1 MNMKRGLQA
10 ILIATA
16 LSASALAPMPAA
28 QAADVSVQFNAGNV
42 AFGFTDGYWD
52 RAKVWHPWPNRQARL
67 DWRAHNRAHYYAR
80 RHDHAAGWGWN
91 DSNRYWEHH

>member
-28 QAADVSVQFNAGNV
+28 RAADVSVQFNAGNV

-52 RAKVWHPWPNRQARL
+52 RAKVWHPWPSQKARIN
-67 DWRAHNRAHYYAR
+67 WRAANRAHYYAR
-80 RHDHAAGWGWN
+80 RHDHSPGWGWR
-91 DSNRYWEHH
+91 DSDRYWEH